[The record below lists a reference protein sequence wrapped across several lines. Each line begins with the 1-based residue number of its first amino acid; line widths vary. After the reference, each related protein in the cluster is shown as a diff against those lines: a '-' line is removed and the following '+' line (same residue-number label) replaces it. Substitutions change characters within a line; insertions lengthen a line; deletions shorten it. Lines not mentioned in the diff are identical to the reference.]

1 MDAELDGEEVGGGK
15 GGLYT
20 KYVCI
25 GLRGRI
31 LDHLIRRSF
40 MQDDQ
45 ERKVQGTEDGAPLVS
60 GKEIRYSAEKIKSC
74 DCDKIKEERERGRPL
89 ERIAVSVL
97 NGGVTKKKMLCFV
110 AV

>member
-15 GGLYT
+15 GGLYI
-20 KYVCI
+20 CI
-25 GLRGRI
+25 ELRGRI

-45 ERKVQGTEDGAPLVS
+45 ERKVQGTEHGAPLVS

-74 DCDKIKEERERGRPL
+74 DCDKIKEERERGTSAR
-89 ERIAVSVL
+89 EDY
-97 NGGVTKKKMLCFV
+97 C
-110 AV
+110 